1 MDEVFIY
8 DHARSP
14 RGRGK
19 SSGSLHEITSVAL
32 ITQVLARL
40 RERNNLAADAI
51 DDVALGVVSP
61 GAEAGATTVRIAPI
75 AAGFS
80 DTVGGLH
87 LNRACASGME
97 AVTVSAAK
105 IRAGWADSAIGG
117 GYESMSRVPPGTG
130 GGGAWGVD
138 PALTAEHPFMMQGVA
153 ADLLASLRGVG
164 RPDLDAYSL
173 ASQERAAK
181 AQAGGFFD
189 NALVPITDVIGTVV
203 LDRDE
208 HLRPDTTLEKLAA
221 LPAAFGF
228 EGGALGF
235 DEIAIQKY
243 PQLTEIQHVHTA
255 GSSSGVVDG
264 AAGVLIGN
272 REFGERSGLRPR
284 AVIKSSVTYAT
295 DPVLFLDA
303 PPETCRRA
311 LRRAGMGV
319 ADIDL
324 WELNEAFAVV
334 PVVFMDEMGVEHERL
349 NVNGGAIALGHPL
362 GASGAMILGTLLDE
376 LERRDQS
383 TGVAALCAAGG
394 MGIATV
400 IERV

>member
-19 SSGSLHEITSVAL
+19 STGSLHEITSISL
-32 ITQVLARL
+32 ITQVLATL
-40 RERNNLAADAI
+40 KERNLLAADAI
-51 DDVALGVVSP
+51 DDVVLGVVSP
-61 GAEAGATTVRIAPI
+61 AAEAGATTVRMAPI
-75 AAGFS
+75 AAGFADS
-80 DTVGGLH
+80 VGGLH

-97 AVTVSAAK
+97 AVIVSAAK
-105 IRAGWADSAIGG
+105 IRAGWADGAIGG

-138 PALTAEHPFMMQGVA
+138 PAFSAAHPFMMQGVA
-153 ADLLASLRGVG
+153 ADLLATLRGVG
-164 RPDLDAYSL
+164 RADLDAYSL

-189 NALVPITDVIGTVV
+189 NALVPITDILGTVV

-208 HLRPDTTLEKLAA
+208 HLRPDATSEGLAA
-221 LPAAFGF
+221 LPAAFAL
-228 EGGALGF
+228 EGQKLGF
-235 DEIAIQKY
+235 DDVAIQRY
-243 PQLTEIQHVHTA
+243 PHLTEINHVHTA

-272 REFGERSGLRPR
+272 HEFGVRNGLRPR
-284 AVIKSSVTYAT
+284 AVIKSSVTYAS
-295 DPVLFLDA
+295 DPLLFLDA

-311 LRRAGMGV
+311 LKRAGMGV

-334 PVVFMDEMGVEHERL
+334 PLVFMDEMGVEHDRL

-376 LERRDQS
+376 LERRELS
-383 TGVAALCAAGG
+383 TGVASLCAAGG